1 MGVSVRDVGCKPMG
15 SAASILLRSIVANDF
30 VENRKRIRVGLQVVH
45 RHRIGD
51 RKFRRVSELVF
62 LQGTPKL
69 VLGWINL
76 GGVRMPLYAQLHPAK
91 LRKAHSLKNTYYYD
105 EVTTDPRYE
114 DMRPLPGP
122 HSQA

>member
-1 MGVSVRDVGCKPMG
+1 MRRNCRRRTSARPARDPP
-15 SAASILLRSIVANDF
+15 AASILLLRR
-30 VENRKRIRVGLQVVH
+30 VENRRHIRVGLRVVH

-69 VLGWINL
+69 VLDWINL
-76 GGVRMPLYAQLHPAK
+76 GGVRMPLYAQLDPAK
-91 LRKAHSLKNTYYYD
+91 LRKARSLKNTYYYD

-114 DMRPLPGP
+114 DMHSLPGP